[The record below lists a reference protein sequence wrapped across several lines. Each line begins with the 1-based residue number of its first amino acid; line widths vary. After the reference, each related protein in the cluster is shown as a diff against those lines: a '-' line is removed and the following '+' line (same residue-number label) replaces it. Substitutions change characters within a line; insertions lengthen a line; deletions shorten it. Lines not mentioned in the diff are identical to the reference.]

1 MKKSKRKIACL
12 LTTFIF
18 LFAYIATTFNSID
31 AYDQSY
37 KEYIVASSSSS
48 KPKSGGFSSGG
59 SKSFS
64 TKPKSTTIKPDSGG
78 FSSKPSNSSSKP
90 NSSNSVKPDSGS
102 FSTKPKNNNS
112 SSNSNKKYDDYND
125 NGGSSSSRPI
135 FGGSNYGG
143 YYGGYSPFHRMF
155 YRFGM
160 SSWITK
166 VVVITTLAVIVY
178 IIFDYIRSRRN

>member
-1 MKKSKRKIACL
+1 MKNSKRKIACL

-18 LFAYIATTFNSID
+18 LFAYIATTFHSID
-31 AYDQSY
+31 AYAENY

-78 FSSKPSNSSSKP
+78 FSSKPSNSSSKS
-90 NSSNSVKPDSGS
+90 NSSSSVKPDSGS
-102 FSTKPKNNNS
+102 FSTKPKNDN
-112 SSNSNKKYDDYND
+112 SNSNKKYNDYDDD
-125 NGGSSSSRPI
+125 RGSNSSRPI

-143 YYGGYSPFHRMF
+143 YYGGYSPFHRIF
-155 YRFGM
+155 YGFGV

-166 VVVITTLAVIVY
+166 VVVIITVAVIAY

>member
-1 MKKSKRKIACL
+1 MKNSKRKIACL

-18 LFAYIATTFNSID
+18 LFAYIATTFHSID

-78 FSSKPSNSSSKP
+78 FSSRPSNSSSKS

-102 FSTKPKNNNS
+102 FSTKPKNND
-112 SSNSNKKYDDYND
+112 SSNSNKNYND

-166 VVVITTLAVIVY
+166 VVVIITLAVVAY
-178 IIFDYIRSRRN
+178 IIFDYIRSKRN

>member
-1 MKKSKRKIACL
+1 MKNSKRKIACL

-18 LFAYIATTFNSID
+18 LFAYIATTFYSID
-31 AYDQSY
+31 AYAQSY
-37 KEYIVASSSSS
+37 KEYIVATSLSS

-64 TKPKSTTIKPDSGG
+64 TKPNSTTIKPDSGG

-90 NSSNSVKPDSGS
+90 NSSSSVKPDSGS
-102 FSTKPKNNNS
+102 FSTKPKND
-112 SSNSNKKYDDYND
+112 SSNSNKKYDDYDD

-135 FGGSNYGG
+135 FGG
-143 YYGGYSPFHRMF
+143 YYGGYSPFHRIS
-155 YRFGM
+155 YGFGM

-166 VVVITTLAVIVY
+166 VVIAITMAVIAY
-178 IIFDYIRSRRN
+178 IIFDYIRSRKN